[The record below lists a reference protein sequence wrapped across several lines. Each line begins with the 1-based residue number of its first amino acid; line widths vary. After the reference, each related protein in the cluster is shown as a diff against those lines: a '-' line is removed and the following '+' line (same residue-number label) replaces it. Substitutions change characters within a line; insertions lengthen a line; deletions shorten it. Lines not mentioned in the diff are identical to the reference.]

1 MFLDIDTAALLS
13 KGIILAGLATCGGT
27 PRNIDVDV
35 IFEHIEAPYV
45 TNMSST
51 ELETIF
57 TPDPDSTMATE
68 AGLWKLG
75 GMNKSTFGG
84 SYNVSYQSYLD
95 KKANAY
101 CYAPEK
107 VTYKLTYTNTIYIAS
122 DALLKG
128 CRFSVTKAHEKRHV
142 NTDIRVS
149 RDYVLDIKKALEAGV
164 KDIKYIPHEAGR
176 EQEVLGVFLAPLK
189 AKVDPVLEKMKTE
202 RRKKQAEIDTRD
214 NYLRD
219 SALCP
224 HQ

>member
-1 MFLDIDTAALLS
+1 MFTGIDTAALLS

-35 IFEHIEAPYV
+35 VFEHVEAPYV
-45 TNMSST
+45 TNMSSA
-51 ELETIF
+51 ELEKIF

-68 AGLWKLG
+68 AGMWTLG
-75 GMNKSTFGG
+75 GMNKSRFDWHY
-84 SYNVSYQSYLD
+84 SVSYQSSLD

-107 VTYKLTYTNTIYIAS
+107 ITFKLTYTNTIYIAS

-149 RDYVLDIKKALEAGV
+149 RDYISDIKKALEAGI
-164 KDIKYIPHEAGR
+164 KSIKYLPYEKGR
-176 EQEVLGVFLAPLK
+176 EQEVLNVFLAPLQE
-189 AKVDPVLEKMKTE
+189 KVNPVLESMKQE

-219 SALCP
+219 TALCP